1 MSAHIYW
8 ERLNVPA
15 REGLM
20 PDRYIVWY
28 QDAQGKKVANEQGP
42 AFEPTLGALYQNLQR
57 RGYNLA
63 TLPKPER
70 WLYSGLQ

>member
-28 QDAQGKKVANEQGP
+28 QDARGKKVANEQGP

-57 RGYNLA
+57 QGYNLA
-63 TLPKPER
+63 TLPRPER